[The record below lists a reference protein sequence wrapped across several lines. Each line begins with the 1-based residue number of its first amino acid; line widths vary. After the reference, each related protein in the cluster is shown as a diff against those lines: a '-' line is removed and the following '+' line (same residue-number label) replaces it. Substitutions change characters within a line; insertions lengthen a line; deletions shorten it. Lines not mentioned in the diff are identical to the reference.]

1 MKVAKRAPPT
11 AWIFGAQSG
20 RRHGVRR
27 TAVLRASR
35 AAPPMPSEDE
45 LREAFDGVDSDESGV
60 IDGDEFKILCMQARA
75 TPLASNHRGAAAR
88 TRRCQR

>member
-1 MKVAKRAPPT
+1 MKVAKRAPHRVHLWDT
-11 AWIFGAQSG
+11 E
-20 RRHGVRR
+20 
-27 TAVLRASR
+27 R
-35 AAPPMPSEDE
+35 AAAWSEADSSAPSEPRGASMPSEDE